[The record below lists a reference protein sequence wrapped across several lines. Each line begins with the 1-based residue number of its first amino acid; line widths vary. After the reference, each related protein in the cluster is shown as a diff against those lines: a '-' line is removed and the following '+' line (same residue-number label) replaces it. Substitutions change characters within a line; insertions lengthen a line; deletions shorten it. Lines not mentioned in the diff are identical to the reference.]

1 MKKNIQHQP
10 KQSTSKNDPT
20 LSPKAARTPNTRSAR
35 LELIEFATT
44 NTRIVKENDAV
55 KWMSA
60 FGKNA
65 ATTGIKLKNEIGSFE
80 LTFEFGPDTTL
91 LTLIRQNEPTKLTAH
106 LVTDPQHLS
115 GVRTELNL
123 QRAKRWPIEKVNR
136 TSAMVPC
143 LIVNLQNAPATYTEK
158 EREILFSIFA
168 DAAFGLMKFFRKRNR
183 RHKFAGKRPLFT
195 AGSAQ

>member
-1 MKKNIQHQP
+1 MNKTIQHLT
-10 KQSTSKNDPT
+10 KQSTSKKNPT
-20 LSPKAARTPNTRSAR
+20 LSTKPTRTPNPRPAR

-44 NTRIVKENDAV
+44 NTCIVKENDVV
-55 KWMSA
+55 KWMPA
-60 FGKNA
+60 GGKNA

-91 LTLIRQNEPTKLTAH
+91 LTLIRQNEPTKLTAR
-106 LVTDPQHLS
+106 LVTAPQHLQ
-115 GVRTELNL
+115 GVRTALNL
-123 QRAKRWPIEKVNR
+123 QTAKRWPSEKVNR
-136 TSAMVPC
+136 TSAKVPC
-143 LIVNLQNAPATYTEK
+143 LIVNLQNAPTSFTVN

-183 RHKFAGKRPLFT
+183 QRKSAGKRPLFT